1 MKRLF
6 LIAASAICLVGL
18 LFWIAAGVLSPRQPS
33 LTTATPPP
41 SSAFQSQGQVTG
53 PRLSDIEAR
62 LSFDPIHRIDL
73 SDGDLLAQGKTVY
86 EQACAS
92 CHGANLQGQAN
103 WRMRDKDGN
112 LPAPP
117 HDKTGHTWHHSDEVL
132 FMLVKFGPGYYT
144 PGYSG
149 KMPAYDGVLSDLD
162 IKAVN
167 SWIASMWPKEILIAQ
182 RERTLASAQ
191 RD

>member
-1 MKRLF
+1 MKRLL
-6 LIAASAICLVGL
+6 LIVASAICLVGL
-18 LFWIAAGVLSPRQPS
+18 LFWIAAGVLSPRQPW
-33 LTTATPPP
+33 LTTATTPQ
-41 SSAFQSQGQVTG
+41 SSAFQSQAPVTG
-53 PRLSDIEAR
+53 PSLSDIEAR

-73 SDGDLLAQGKTVY
+73 SDGDLLVQGKTVY

-103 WRMRDKDGN
+103 WRMRDEDGN

-132 FMLVKFGPGYYT
+132 FKLVKFGPGFYT
-144 PGYSG
+144 PSYSG
-149 KMPAYDGVLSDLD
+149 KMPAYDGVLSDLE

-167 SWIASMWPKEILIAQ
+167 SWIASTWPKEILIAQ
-182 RERTLASAQ
+182 RERTLASEQ
-191 RD
+191 LD

>member
-1 MKRLF
+1 MKRLL
-6 LIAASAICLVGL
+6 LIVASSICLVGL

-33 LTTATPPP
+33 FTPATTPPSPVAGP
-41 SSAFQSQGQVTG
+41 S
-53 PRLSDIEAR
+53 LSDIEAR

-73 SDGDLLAQGKTVY
+73 SDGDLLVQGKTVY

-132 FMLVKFGPGYYT
+132 FKLVKFGPGFYT

-149 KMPAYDGVLSDLD
+149 KMPAYDGVLSDLE

-167 SWIASMWPKEILIAQ
+167 SWIASTWPKEILIAQ
-182 RERTLASAQ
+182 RERTLASEQ
-191 RD
+191 LD